1 MKREICHHWNIH
13 TEISIDSEKST
24 ASFYLV
30 VLTTPILVMIENVQL
45 GQIVNQ
51 VESQSDNYECK
62 STFYD

>member
-24 ASFYLV
+24 TSFYLV

-51 VESQSDNYECK
+51 SRISKRQL
-62 STFYD
+62 

>member
-51 VESQSDNYECK
+51 S
-62 STFYD
+62 

>member
-1 MKREICHHWNIH
+1 MKREICHHWNTH

-51 VESQSDNYECK
+51 SRISKRQL
-62 STFYD
+62 

>member
-1 MKREICHHWNIH
+1 ATRKTMKREICHHWNIH

-51 VESQSDNYECK
+51 SRISKRQL
-62 STFYD
+62 

>member
-1 MKREICHHWNIH
+1 TERSSAPYKICQKNCCH
-13 TEISIDSEKST
+13 SIDSEKST

-51 VESQSDNYECK
+51 SRISKRQL
-62 STFYD
+62 

>member
-1 MKREICHHWNIH
+1 MKREICHQWNIH

-45 GQIVNQ
+45 GQIVN
-51 VESQSDNYECK
+51 K
-62 STFYD
+62 SRISKRQL